1 MEKILI
7 IEDEEDV
14 RPGLCEL
21 LETAGYNVIS
31 AANGLSGLV
40 EAKSKHPDL
49 IISDIMMPHLD
60 GHGVLKEIQSNPDTA
75 LIPFIFLT
83 AKTDSSEIR
92 KGMID
97 GADDYIT
104 KPYRAKELLHAVR
117 TRLNK
122 QKIFLNKIDSV
133 INHLS
138 LYLPHEVRTPF
149 VSILGYTSL
158 VLEGSVDFTK
168 DELIEIIKNIH
179 YSGKRLHKTMEK
191 FLLFSYL
198 TTLENEFNEENHT
211 NNEFFELD
219 ESKIRG
225 IINTH
230 FQSMEL
236 SNELVLDIKPAII
249 IIKPDLFC
257 FIIEELVENA
267 VKFSE
272 PNSDIK
278 ITSTTD
284 EKFCYLTIKNYGRGL
299 SKDQIN
305 CLGPC
310 IQFDKQKYQ
319 QLGNGLGL
327 AIIKKIFS
335 IYKYDFTIDS
345 IINKETTVC
354 LSFPLIEN

>member
-7 IEDEEDV
+7 IEDEENV
-14 RPGLCEL
+14 RNGLCEL
-21 LETAGYNVIS
+21 LETAGFNVIS
-31 AANGLSGLV
+31 ASNGLSGLA

-49 IISDIMMPHLD
+49 IISDIMMPYLD
-60 GHGVLKEIQSNPDTA
+60 GYGVLKEIQTDPETSF
-75 LIPFIFLT
+75 IPFIFLT
-83 AKTDSSEIR
+83 AKTDSSEVR
-92 KGMID
+92 NGMIN

-104 KPYRAKELLHAVR
+104 KPYRAKELLNTVR
-117 TRLNK
+117 ARLNK
-122 QKIFLNKIDSV
+122 QKIFLNKIDNV

-168 DELIEIIKNIH
+168 EELIEIIKNIH

-198 TTLENEFNEENHT
+198 TTLENEFDEEN
-211 NNEFFELD
+211 NIYDNFFEVGED
-219 ESKIRG
+219 KVSG
-225 IINTH
+225 IISTH
-230 FQSMEL
+230 FQSMDF
-236 SNELVLDIKPAII
+236 SNELVLDIKPATIV
-249 IIKPDLFC
+249 IKADLFC

-267 VKFSE
+267 VKFST
-272 PNSDIK
+272 PKSK
-278 ITSTTD
+278 IVISSNTD
-284 EKFCYLTIKNYGRGL
+284 DKYYYLTIKNYGRGMT
-299 SKDQIN
+299 KDQIN

-319 QLGNGLGL
+319 QIGNGLGL

-335 IYKYDFTIDS
+335 LYKYKF
-345 IINKETTVC
+345 IIYSTVNEETTII
-354 LSFPLIEN
+354 LSFLIK